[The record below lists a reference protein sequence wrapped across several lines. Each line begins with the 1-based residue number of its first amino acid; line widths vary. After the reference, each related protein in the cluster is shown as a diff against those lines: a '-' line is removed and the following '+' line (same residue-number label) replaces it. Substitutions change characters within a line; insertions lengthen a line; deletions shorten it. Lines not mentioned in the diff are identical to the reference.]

1 MEELGLG
8 LTISKKMISILGGS
22 LAQKKRL
29 EGSIFEIQLPFG
41 I

>member
-22 LAQKKRL
+22 LTLKSDWKVA
-29 EGSIFEIQLPFG
+29 F
-41 I
+41 